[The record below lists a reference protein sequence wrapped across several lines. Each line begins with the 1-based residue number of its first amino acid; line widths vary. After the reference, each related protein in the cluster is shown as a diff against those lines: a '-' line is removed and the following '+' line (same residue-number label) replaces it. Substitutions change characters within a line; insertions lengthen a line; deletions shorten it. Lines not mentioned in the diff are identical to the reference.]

1 MDAVVLTLTL
11 TAVGSLFLLNHFIGF
26 YEPKRY
32 SNIVEARDEW
42 RALNPDLEPGQGVV
56 SLDGRTALL
65 ELHNSASIGLVKSV
79 GDKTATIAISNRNLE
94 GLYLYE
100 EPANNSYRLKLK
112 FNDPGFPRAA
122 ILFPSAAT
130 AQDWLMRLNV
140 LSPKSFIP

>member
-1 MDAVVLTLTL
+1 MDPIVLILTLA
-11 TAVGSLFLLNHFIGF
+11 AVGALFLLNHMIGF

-42 RALNPDLEPGQGVV
+42 RGLNPDLEPGQGVV

-65 ELHNSASIGLVKSV
+65 ELHNSPSIGLVKSV
-79 GDKTATIAISNRNLE
+79 GDKTATIAISNANLE
-94 GLYLYE
+94 GLYLHE

-122 ILFPSAAT
+122 IIFPSAST
-130 AQDWLMRLNV
+130 AQDWLIRLNV
-140 LSPKSFIP
+140 MSPKSFVP